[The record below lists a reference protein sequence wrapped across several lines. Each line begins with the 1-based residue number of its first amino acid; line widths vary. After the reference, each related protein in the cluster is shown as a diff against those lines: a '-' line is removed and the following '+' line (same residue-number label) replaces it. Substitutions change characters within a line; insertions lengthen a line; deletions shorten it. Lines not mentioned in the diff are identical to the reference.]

1 MNIYNKNK
9 LVETGIQPVSEAQVV
24 LDGFYNCSIK
34 CGQRMESKVGLSL
47 VDWMVLHSQ
56 DQYVNQKD
64 NWKCVEIEMS
74 IELYMLLAQ

>member
-1 MNIYNKNK
+1 
-9 LVETGIQPVSEAQVV
+9 
-24 LDGFYNCSIK
+24 
-34 CGQRMESKVGLSL
+34 MESKVGLSL